1 VALFKHLLTDEK
13 SLRHVPRRTWIA
25 GDQSEKPEAQKRSGS
40 SREREREREITVGY
54 KRRREAKEKL
64 KT

>member
-1 VALFKHLLTDEK
+1 MSQEELGLLATSPKNLKLKRE
-13 SLRHVPRRTWIA
+13 V
-25 GDQSEKPEAQKRSGS
+25 GD
-40 SREREREREITVGY
+40 REREREREITVGY